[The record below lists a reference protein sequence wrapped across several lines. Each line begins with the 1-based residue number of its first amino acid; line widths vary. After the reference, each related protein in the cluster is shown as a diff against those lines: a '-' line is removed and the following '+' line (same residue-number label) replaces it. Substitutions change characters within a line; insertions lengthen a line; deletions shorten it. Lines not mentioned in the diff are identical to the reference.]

1 MLVFSFTPL
10 YPFYHG
16 AYGIS
21 ALTDQQLAGIVMMVE
36 QLLTLGTCV
45 ALLLRPRWSR
55 ARRARLAAAT

>member
-21 ALTDQQLAGIVMMVE
+21 ALTDQQLAGVVMMVE
-36 QLLTLGTCV
+36 QLAPLGMCALPV
-45 ALLLRPRWSR
+45 AAPRWSR
-55 ARRARLAAAT
+55 AARARLAATA